1 MADITA
7 TTSTVAGAAAGAVVT
22 MVPAAMLGAQID
34 ALLLGLIGSFVAV
47 AWFDELN
54 SMFRAVAA
62 VVAGALAS
70 GVLSGVFS
78 TVAWWLLP
86 DGLQPLIAPEALR
99 MPMALVT
106 GFLGPS
112 VWPLVKRRAE
122 RRLQG
127 GDQ

>member
-1 MADITA
+1 MADVTSA
-7 TTSTVAGAAAGAVVT
+7 TSTVAGAATGALVT

-34 ALLLGLIGSFVAV
+34 ALLLGLVGSFVAV

-54 SMFRAVAA
+54 SMRRAVAA
-62 VVAGALAS
+62 VIAGAVAS

-78 TVAWWLLP
+78 TGAWWLLP
-86 DGLQPLIAPEALR
+86 DGLQPLITPETLR

-112 VWPLVKRRAE
+112 IWPLVKRSAE

-127 GDQ
+127 HDQ

>member
-1 MADITA
+1 MADVTSA
-7 TTSTVAGAAAGAVVT
+7 TSTVAGAAAGAVVT

-34 ALLLGLIGSFVAV
+34 ALLLGLVGSFVAV

-54 SMFRAVAA
+54 SMRRAVAA
-62 VVAGALAS
+62 VIAGAVAS

-78 TVAWWLLP
+78 TGAWWLLP
-86 DGLQPLIAPEALR
+86 DGLQSLIAPETLR

-112 VWPLVKRRAE
+112 IWPLVKRSAE

-127 GDQ
+127 HDQ